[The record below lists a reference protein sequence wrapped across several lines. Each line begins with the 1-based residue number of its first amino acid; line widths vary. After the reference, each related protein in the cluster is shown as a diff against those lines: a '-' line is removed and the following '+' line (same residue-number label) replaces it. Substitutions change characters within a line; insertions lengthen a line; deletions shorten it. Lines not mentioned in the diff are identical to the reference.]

1 MNDIIAKHLLLS
13 RAYTERQE
21 AIRSLERVRRK
32 GDKQAINRAQ
42 RRVYEA
48 NHRLMQAEREVFA

>member
-1 MNDIIAKHLLLS
+1 MNDTIAKHLLLS

-21 AIRSLERVRRK
+21 AIRSLERVKRK
-32 GDKQAINRAQ
+32 GDTQAINRAQ